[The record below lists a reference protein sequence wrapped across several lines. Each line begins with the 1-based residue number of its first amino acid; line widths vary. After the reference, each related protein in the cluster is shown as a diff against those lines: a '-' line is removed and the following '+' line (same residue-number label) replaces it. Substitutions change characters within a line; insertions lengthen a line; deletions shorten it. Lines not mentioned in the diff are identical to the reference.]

1 MILPGHLDEAKG
13 LCRETLASLQTEAA
27 RKADLMLA
35 LASLLPSRTGGLIV
49 DGASP
54 DAAAQ
59 LSQKLSGWTSTKAR
73 ARRLPVGISD
83 DGLSGGLDLAAT
95 LAAGRPITQ
104 TGILSAA
111 DGGCIVIPMA
121 ERLPR
126 RTAAQISRAVDCAGI
141 SIEREGIS
149 LSAPARFVLLLLS
162 DTADESESV
171 PDILATRIA
180 FRLQGAFLPPLWV
193 STIDDVSLGKARQA
207 LANVELPERCIEAM
221 ASACDTLGI
230 SDLRVL
236 DFACASMR
244 GIAALAGASCVQDEH
259 AQLAASLVLGPRVMV
274 VADPEDR
281 EPPPPPPPEADQKD
295 NGGDDQ
301 PMDDLAEIMISA
313 ARYAAQVDA
322 DVKRQKNRRRIRG
335 EVASGK
341 SGDMIDSWQR
351 GSRIDARAGD
361 PRRQGRLDL
370 IATLRAA
377 APWQKIRPRREGGAT
392 ISIRATDFR
401 LKRFRHRSEAVV
413 IFAVDASGSAAMNR
427 LAEAKGAIEFLLS
440 GCYARRESVAV
451 LAFRRQS
458 AEVLLPPTR
467 SLTRVK
473 RSLAGL
479 PGGGGTPLAAGISAA
494 QILSEQELRRRRSP
508 YIVFLSDGQANVGLD
523 GASGREGASAD
534 ANRMARRLKGAQLP
548 ILFLDTSRRPNA
560 DARRL
565 SEEMGALYRPLPF
578 ADGKSVSD
586 TVRNVLLS

>member
-1 MILPGHLDEAKG
+1 MTLPGHPNEEKG
-13 LCRETLASLQTEAA
+13 LCRETLASLQTEAV

-35 LASLLPSRTGGLIV
+35 LASLMPSRMGGLIV
-49 DGASP
+49 DGASA
-54 DAAAQ
+54 DAAAHLSHQ
-59 LSQKLSGWTSTKAR
+59 LSSWTRTKAR

-83 DGLSGGLDLAAT
+83 DGLCGGLDLAAT

-104 TGILSAA
+104 TGMLSAA

-126 RTAAQISRAVDCAGI
+126 RTAAQISRALDCVSI

-149 LSAPARFVLLLLS
+149 LSAPASFVLLLLS
-162 DTADESESV
+162 DVVDESETV
-171 PDILATRIA
+171 PAILATRMA
-180 FRLQGAFLPPLWV
+180 FRLQGAFLPPNWT
-193 STIDDVSLGKARQA
+193 STIDDVSLNKARQR
-207 LANVELPERCIEAM
+207 LANVEVPDRCIEAM
-221 ASACDTLGI
+221 VSACDRLGI

-244 GIAALAGASCVQDEH
+244 GIAALSGACCVEDEH
-259 AQLAASLVLGPRVMV
+259 AQLAASLVLGPCVLMV
-274 VADPEDR
+274 SDKE
-281 EPPPPPPPEADQKD
+281 ESEPPPPPEAEQKD
-295 NGGDDQ
+295 TGGDDQ

-313 ARYAAQVDA
+313 ARYTAHIDA
-322 DVKRQKNRRRIRG
+322 DVKRQKIRRRIKG
-335 EVASGK
+335 EMASGK

-392 ISIRATDFR
+392 ISIRAADFR

-427 LAEAKGAIEFLLS
+427 LAEAKGAIEFLLG

-494 QILSEQELRRRRSP
+494 QLLSEQEVRRRRSP

-523 GASGREGASAD
+523 GAGGRECASAD
-534 ANRMARRLKGAQLP
+534 ANRMARRLKGAHLP

-565 SEEMGALYRPLPF
+565 SEEMGAFYRPLPF

-586 TVRNVLLS
+586 TVRNVLLG

>member
-1 MILPGHLDEAKG
+1 M
-13 LCRETLASLQTEAA
+13 
-27 RKADLMLA
+27 MMA
-35 LASLLPSRTGGLIV
+35 LASLLPSRIGGLIV
-49 DGASP
+49 EGASP
-54 DAAAQ
+54 DAAAH
-59 LSQKLSGWTSTKAR
+59 LSQQLSGWTRTKAR
-73 ARRLPVGISD
+73 AKRLPIGISD
-83 DGLSGGLDLAAT
+83 DALSGGLDLAAT
-95 LAAGRPITQ
+95 LAAGRPVSQ
-104 TGILSAA
+104 PGMLSAA

-121 ERLPR
+121 ERLSR
-126 RTAAQISRAVDCAGI
+126 RTAAQISGALDRSMI
-141 SIEREGIS
+141 SVEREGVSIR
-149 LSAPARFVLLLLS
+149 APARFVVLLLS
-162 DTADESESV
+162 DVADESERV

-180 FRLQGAFLPPLWV
+180 FRLQGAFLPHQWV
-193 STIDDVSLGKARQA
+193 SGISNAGLENARA
-207 LANVELPERCIEAM
+207 LLSEVELPDRCIEAM
-221 ASACDTLGI
+221 AVACDTLGV
-230 SDLRVL
+230 SDPRVL

-244 GIAALAGASCVQDEH
+244 GVAALAGSSRVEDEH
-259 AQLAASLVLGPRVMV
+259 AQLAASLVLGPRIQV
-274 VADPEDR
+274 VSNPDDKTS
-281 EPPPPPPPEADQKD
+281 PPPPPEAGRNDTD
-295 NGGDDQ
+295 GADQ

-313 ARYAAQVDA
+313 ALYSATIDA
-322 DVKRQKNRRRIRG
+322 EAKRQNVRRRNKG

-341 SGDMIDSWQR
+341 SGDMIESWQR
-351 GSRIDARAGD
+351 GSRLDARAGD

-377 APWQKIRPRREGGAT
+377 APWQKIRPRREGGAL
-392 ISIRATDFR
+392 ISIRAADFR

-413 IFAVDASGSAAMNR
+413 IFAVDASGSTAMNR
-427 LAEAKGAIEFLLS
+427 LAEAKGAVEFLLS

-494 QILSEQELRRRRSP
+494 QLLSEQELRRRRSP

-523 GASGREGASAD
+523 GAGGREGASAD
-534 ANRMARRLKGAQLP
+534 ASRMARRLKGAHLP
-548 ILFLDTSRRPNA
+548 ILFLDTSRRPNT

-586 TVRNVLLS
+586 TVRTALLG

>member
-1 MILPGHLDEAKG
+1 
-13 LCRETLASLQTEAA
+13 
-27 RKADLMLA
+27 
-35 LASLLPSRTGGLIV
+35 
-49 DGASP
+49 
-54 DAAAQ
+54 
-59 LSQKLSGWTSTKAR
+59 
-73 ARRLPVGISD
+73 
-83 DGLSGGLDLAAT
+83 
-95 LAAGRPITQ
+95 
-104 TGILSAA
+104 
-111 DGGCIVIPMA
+111 
-121 ERLPR
+121 
-126 RTAAQISRAVDCAGI
+126 
-141 SIEREGIS
+141 
-149 LSAPARFVLLLLS
+149 
-162 DTADESESV
+162 
-171 PDILATRIA
+171 
-180 FRLQGAFLPPLWV
+180 LPPNWT
-193 STIDDVSLGKARQA
+193 STIDDVSLNKARQR
-207 LANVELPERCIEAM
+207 LANVEVPDRCIEAM
-221 ASACDTLGI
+221 VSACDRLGI

-244 GIAALAGASCVQDEH
+244 GIAALSGASCVEDEH
-259 AQLAASLVLGPRVMV
+259 AQLAASLVLGPRVLMV
-274 VADPEDR
+274 SDTE
-281 EPPPPPPPEADQKD
+281 ESEPPPPPEAEQKD
-295 NGGDDQ
+295 TGGDDQ

-313 ARYAAQVDA
+313 ARYTAHIDA
-322 DVKRQKNRRRIRG
+322 DVKRQKIRRRIKG

-392 ISIRATDFR
+392 ISIRAADFR

-427 LAEAKGAIEFLLS
+427 LAEAKGAIEFLLG

-494 QILSEQELRRRRSP
+494 QLLSEQEVRRRRSP

-523 GASGREGASAD
+523 GAGGREGASAD
-534 ANRMARRLKGAQLP
+534 ANRMARRLKGAHLP

-565 SEEMGALYRPLPF
+565 SEEMGAFYRPLPF

-586 TVRNVLLS
+586 TVRNVLLG

>member
-1 MILPGHLDEAKG
+1 MMLSGHLDEAKG
-13 LCRETLASLQTEAA
+13 LCRETLASMQTEAA
-27 RKADLMLA
+27 RRADLMLA
-35 LASLLPSRTGGLIV
+35 LASLLPSRIGGLIV

-73 ARRLPVGISD
+73 AKRLPVGISD

-104 TGILSAA
+104 AGMLSAA

-126 RTAAQISRAVDCAGI
+126 RTAAQISRAVDCASI

-162 DTADESESV
+162 DAADESESV
-171 PDILATRIA
+171 PGILATRIA
-180 FRLQGAFLPPLWV
+180 FRLQGAFLPPQWV
-193 STIDDVSLGKARQA
+193 STIDDVSLGKAQQL
-207 LANVELPERCIEAM
+207 LADVELPDRCIEAM

-236 DFACASMR
+236 DFACASML
-244 GIAALAGASCVQDEH
+244 GIAALAGASRVEDEH
-259 AQLAASLVLGPRVMV
+259 AQLAASLVLGPRVLL
-274 VADPEDR
+274 VADSEER
-281 EPPPPPPPEADQKD
+281 EPPPPPPEAEQKD

-313 ARYAAQVDA
+313 ARYAAHIDA
-322 DVKRQKNRRRIRG
+322 DVKRQKVRRRIKG

-392 ISIRATDFR
+392 ISIRAADFR

-427 LAEAKGAIEFLLS
+427 LAEAKGAIEFLLG

-523 GASGREGASAD
+523 GAGGRESASAD
-534 ANRMARRLKGAQLP
+534 ANRMARRLKGAHLP